1 MMVKRRE
8 LEKVARQ
15 QQHKREY
22 DSDEETDQ
30 ETGTW
35 EHGLRT
41 AEMDITRGSYILFLS
56 TQNKQH
62 SPFSSEWAVKLTE
75 MAEGKHHIGDFM
87 PAHELEKFMKTYSV
101 SSSVCRSRLSVH

>member
-22 DSDEETDQ
+22 DSDEETDGQ
-30 ETGTW
+30 TGTW
-35 EHGLRT
+35 EHQLRT
-41 AEMDITRGSYILFLS
+41 AEMDITRGEFDLLIFLWNHYTFYI
-56 TQNKQH
+56 
-62 SPFSSEWAVKLTE
+62 EWAVKLTD
-75 MAEGKHHIGDFM
+75 MAYGKHHIGDFI

-101 SSSVCRSRLSVH
+101 SKSK

>member
-8 LEKVARQ
+8 LEKIARQ

-35 EHGLRT
+35 EHQLR
-41 AEMDITRGSYILFLS
+41 AVEMDITRGLFTLRIS
-56 TQNKQH
+56 KPIHSSLQNG
-62 SPFSSEWAVKLTE
+62 L
-75 MAEGKHHIGDFM
+75 
-87 PAHELEKFMKTYSV
+87 
-101 SSSVCRSRLSVH
+101 

>member
-15 QQHKREY
+15 QQQQYKREY

-35 EHGLRT
+35 EHRLRT
-41 AEMDITRGSYILFLS
+41 AEMDITRGLNIFQFLL
-56 TQNKQH
+56 
-62 SPFSSEWAVKLTE
+62 VKRKG
-75 MAEGKHHIGDFM
+75 MFRVGCKVNRNG
-87 PAHELEKFMKTYSV
+87 
-101 SSSVCRSRLSVH
+101 

>member
-15 QQHKREY
+15 EQHKREY

-35 EHGLRT
+35 EHRLRT
-41 AEMDITRGSYILFLS
+41 AEMDITRGLDILNL
-56 TQNKQH
+56 
-62 SPFSSEWAVKLTE
+62 FSSINEIFFFQSGL
-75 MAEGKHHIGDFM
+75 
-87 PAHELEKFMKTYSV
+87 
-101 SSSVCRSRLSVH
+101 